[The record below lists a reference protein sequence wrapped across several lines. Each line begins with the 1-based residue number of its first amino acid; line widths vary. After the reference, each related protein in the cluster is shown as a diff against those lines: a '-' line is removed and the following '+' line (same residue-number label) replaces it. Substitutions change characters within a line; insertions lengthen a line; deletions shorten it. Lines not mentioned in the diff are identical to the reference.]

1 MRGFVLAGAAVA
13 FLGLLIGGC
22 AHASWVP
29 ANPSVDSASFEP
41 TKARCDYIARHGSQ
55 SGFYAAGNPNFVAGA
70 AIGHG
75 IGTAVTAAQDF
86 DDCMIMSGWMKVQKQ

>member
-1 MRGFVLAGAAVA
+1 MHRFAIIAIIGIA
-13 FLGLLIGGC
+13 LLICGC
-22 AHASWVP
+22 AHATWVP
-29 ANPSVDSASFEP
+29 ANPSVNAADFEP

-55 SGFYAAGNPNFVAGA
+55 SGFYAQGNANFVAGA